1 MGYMKIALTL
11 LVLLLLLALGVFMTG
26 CSAFG
31 TRPGKEYEEKFKASA
46 NYNSE
51 EKIFFNR
58 RPNLVKEMRK
68 RAMSFSTFKEWFAG
82 GKDRRPSKP
91 LPEIKPDMQ
100 EFVKPS
106 DEIKVIWFG
115 HSTFLLNLD
124 GKIILV
130 DPVFSESAS
139 PFSFM
144 VKRFQKP
151 VLELSELPP
160 IDYIVISHDHYDHL
174 DMESIKFFK
183 DKKTLFVAPLGV
195 GSHMIG
201 WGIPSNRITELDW
214 WQSHQQDGLEFIAT
228 PAQHFSGRDGIHDNT
243 TLWASWVIRTEKH
256 SIYFSG
262 DSGYD
267 THFKEIGDKYGPF
280 DLAFIENGQYNVK
293 WKEVHMLPEES
304 IKAYFD
310 LKAKRYFP
318 VHWGMFELSLHSWYE
333 PIQKIS
339 EFAWDNSINL
349 VSPKIGEV
357 VVVNDRYKNHWW
369 WEEEIPQV
377 IPLEIA
383 KEN

>member
-1 MGYMKIALTL
+1 MKIVFYLTTL
-11 LVLLLLLALGVFMTG
+11 LIIAVLGVFMTG

-31 TRPGKEYEEKFKASA
+31 TRPGKEYDDKFKTSTH
-46 NYNSE
+46 YNPD
-51 EKIFFNR
+51 EKVFFNR
-58 RPNLVKEMRK
+58 RQDLLKEMRK

-82 GKDRRPSKP
+82 GENRKPAKP
-91 LPEIKPDMQ
+91 LPEIKPDME

-106 DEIKVIWFG
+106 DDIKVVWFG

-130 DPVFSESAS
+130 DPVFSGSAA

-174 DMESIKFFK
+174 DIESIQFFK
-183 DKKTLFVAPLGV
+183 EKKTLFVTPLGV

-214 WQSHQQDGLEFIAT
+214 WQTHQQDGLEFTAT

-243 TLWASWVIRTEKH
+243 TLWASWVLKTEKH
-256 SIYFSG
+256 NIYFSG

-267 THFKEIGDKYGPF
+267 THFKDIGDKYGPF
-280 DLAFIENGQYNVK
+280 ELAFIENEQYNQK

-304 IKAYFD
+304 IQAFQD

-318 VHWGMFELSLHSWYE
+318 VHWGMFELAFHTWYE
-333 PIQKIS
+333 PIQRIS
-339 EFAWDNSINL
+339 EMAWDKGISL
-349 VSPKIGEV
+349 VSPKLGEV
-357 VVVNDRYKNHWW
+357 VQVNSSYKNHFW
-369 WEEEIPQV
+369 WEEEIP
-377 IPLEIA
+377 
-383 KEN
+383 KDKK